1 MSEGIQQ
8 ISNGFKLIGETILPG
23 TSLLMDGRVK
33 EGAAHMAVGI
43 AARAFLG
50 PIGWG
55 IVAANSF
62 SKSVSDQGLVGIA
75 GDVVGS
81 ARNSLKREKDIIEG
95 EATVEAEEEASAD
108 KKAAPAAKTAAAAK

>member
-8 ISNGFKLIGETILPG
+8 ISNGVKLIGETILPG

-33 EGAAHMAVGI
+33 EGAAHMAAGI

-62 SKSVSDQGLVGIA
+62 SKSVSDQGLLGMA
-75 GDVVGS
+75 GEAATG
-81 ARNSLKREKDIIEG
+81 ARNALKREEQAIEG
-95 EATVEAEEEASAD
+95 EATEEPVEE
-108 KKAAPAAKTAAAAK
+108 KKPATTKAAAAK